1 MKIQNTDWQK
11 ISAIHISFKN
21 DLHTEYI
28 KKNKKN
34 LLQSNKNL
42 KRCAKDIKET

>member
-11 ISAIHISFKN
+11 ISAIHISFKK
-21 DLHTEYI
+21 DLHPEYI
-28 KKNKKN
+28 KKN

-42 KRCAKDIKET
+42 KRCTKDIKET